1 MLCEMCRTQGPVFLI
16 SFYVASLML
25 VAQTSRNITAFPC
38 KSSLLTCLQ
47 RFQTAL
53 LAVLNH
59 AAPQNATL
67 QVLGL
72 FIVQTTAAGCLYFLD
87 PTNIANS
94 TGLEAVGIILLV
106 LNVAYVVVMLIMIA
120 VFGADS
126 TKHFTRAAFA
136 VLRTSSTKFKHSV
149 SGLSNSGAVLSASR
163 NLVTIG
169 SMQSQKTF
177 HVSDIAQP

>member
-1 MLCEMCRTQGPVFLI
+1 MF
-16 SFYVASLML
+16 A
-25 VAQTSRNITAFPC
+25 
-38 KSSLLTCLQ
+38 LLP

-59 AAPQNATL
+59 AAPQCATL

-94 TGLEAVGIILLV
+94 TGLEGVGIMLLV
-106 LNVAYVVVMLIMIA
+106 LNVAYVVVMLVMIA

-136 VLRTSSTKFKHSV
+136 VLRTSSTKFRHSV
-149 SGLSNSGAVLSASR
+149 SGLSSSGAGVSASR
-163 NLVTIG
+163 NLVTIS
-169 SMQSQKTF
+169 SMQSQKSF
-177 HVSDIAQP
+177 HVSDITL

>member
-1 MLCEMCRTQGPVFLI
+1 M
-16 SFYVASLML
+16 
-25 VAQTSRNITAFPC
+25 
-38 KSSLLTCLQ
+38 
-47 RFQTAL
+47 
-53 LAVLNH
+53 LNH
-59 AAPQNATL
+59 AAPQCATL

-94 TGLEAVGIILLV
+94 TGLEAVGITLLA

-120 VFGADS
+120 VFGADT

-136 VLRTSSTKFKHSV
+136 VLRTSSTKLRQSV
-149 SGLSNSGAVLSASR
+149 SGLSVSGAGVSASQ

-169 SMQSQKTF
+169 SMQSQKRF
-177 HVSDIAQP
+177 PVSDIAL

>member
-1 MLCEMCRTQGPVFLI
+1 MAVPHQHLCCKLGI
-16 SFYVASLML
+16 ASKSKYQKYCL
-25 VAQTSRNITAFPC
+25 VSQSN
-38 KSSLLTCLQ
+38 LLAVLQ
-47 RFQTAL
+47 RSQTAL
-53 LAVLNH
+53 SAVLNH
-59 AAPQNATL
+59 AAPQSATL

-94 TGLEAVGIILLV
+94 TGLEAVGITLLV
-106 LNVAYVVVMLIMIA
+106 LNVAYVVVMLVMIA

-136 VLRTSSTKFKHSV
+136 VLRTSSTKFRHSV
-149 SGLSNSGAVLSASR
+149 SGLSSSGAGVSASR

-169 SMQSQKTF
+169 RMQSQKRF
-177 HVSDIAQP
+177 HISDIDL

>member
-1 MLCEMCRTQGPVFLI
+1 M
-16 SFYVASLML
+16 
-25 VAQTSRNITAFPC
+25 
-38 KSSLLTCLQ
+38 
-47 RFQTAL
+47 
-53 LAVLNH
+53 LNH
-59 AAPQNATL
+59 AGPQCATL

-94 TGLEAVGIILLV
+94 TGLEAVGITLLA

-120 VFGADS
+120 VFGADT

-136 VLRTSSTKFKHSV
+136 VLRTSSTKLRHSV
-149 SGLSNSGAVLSASR
+149 SGLSISGAGLSSASR

-169 SMQSQKTF
+169 GMQSQKRF
-177 HVSDIAQP
+177 HVGDIAL